1 MTRIA
6 EVRTRR
12 RTRRAKHRQSV
23 PLYLGVDKAFGLAT
37 RLAELRNTTPAC
49 KPTPHGTAP
58 GPSRRMVYQF
68 DEGSPATRTANV
80 RGGKGASLATL
91 SALKMPVP
99 PGFTVTISG
108 AQALARARKV
118 PKSFV
123 QQFDQNLRL
132 LEKKSGLQFGCCG
145 LKFGCSKKPLLLSV
159 RSGAAVS
166 MPGMMDTV
174 LNVGISKACIPA
186 LAKQI
191 GERAAWH
198 CYLRFL
204 AMFGTAVMG
213 AEKSK
218 FEQALETARD
228 RAGVK
233 ADSELSLDTVQ
244 ALCDQFQ
251 QLIATDCG
259 ETVPEDPLRQLS
271 MAVFAVIS
279 SWDSERATAYRQ
291 QQQITDKKMPQG
303 TAVNVQ
309 AMVYGNAGDNSL
321 TGVVFSRNPATGKR
335 ELYGEYLPQA
345 QGEDLVA
352 GVRTP
357 QPIRG
362 LDRKQPDIYRE
373 LASMVAQLETHYQD
387 MMDVEFTVEAGKL
400 YMLQCRPAQRTARSA
415 AVFAVHQVQDGV
427 WTKAQALAAVS
438 SAEVKQLQRPR
449 FQPNARSSAGKR
461 VLFTG
466 LAASPGS
473 AVGEAIFTS
482 EKAIARSKAGGKVVL
497 VRPDTS
503 PDDLPGMMAAQA
515 IVTKVGGST
524 SHAAVVARGLGKA
537 AVVGCGFDLVDNRLV
552 SAKTRKTLIKQGA
565 VISVDGDTGV
575 VIRGTLPR
583 VQPRLNKELRI
594 FLSWMAEKF
603 QPTVNFATTRRRV
616 SVNTMLNNFYLS
628 QGLAQAAEQTP
639 LMVAAANLH
648 DKIAIGTAGLFS
660 CYLLYAVA
668 TEIETL
674 SPEELSRPNR
684 RLHKELTNLFG
695 NQRDAH
701 EVFAGLRKM
710 EKVLLVKY
718 LRLTARIFRDE
729 NWMGGFGGEPWAKI
743 AETTRDFLRGK
754 LTHPVFI
761 DHVFDL
767 RHNGGTLF
775 DKHAMVA
782 KNTDEYLL
790 KDQLDSKKSARKP
803 RSLFDSLSSL
813 HKKFDPELKK
823 LFLLGKSR
831 KVW

>member
-12 RTRRAKHRQSV
+12 RARRAKHRQSV
-23 PLYLGVDKAFGLAT
+23 PLYLGVDKAFSLAA
-37 RLAELRNTTPAC
+37 RLAELRNTTPTC
-49 KPTPHGTAP
+49 KSIPHDAADR
-58 GPSRRMVYQF
+58 PSRRMVYQF
-68 DEGSPATRTANV
+68 DEGGPATRTARI

-91 SALKMPVP
+91 SALEMPVP
-99 PGFTVTISG
+99 PGFTITISG

-123 QQFDQNLRL
+123 QEFDQNLRL
-132 LEKKSGLQFGCCG
+132 LEKKSGAQFGCS
-145 LKFGCSKKPLLLSV
+145 LKFGCNKKPLLVSV

-166 MPGMMDTV
+166 MPGMMDTI
-174 LNVGISKACIPA
+174 LNVGISKPCIPA
-186 LAKQI
+186 LAKRI

-204 AMFGTAVMG
+204 AMFGATVMG

-233 ADSELSLDTVQ
+233 TDSQLPLDTVQ

-251 QLIATDCG
+251 QLIAADCG

-291 QQQITDKKMPQG
+291 QQQITDEKMPEG

-309 AMVYGNAGDNSL
+309 AMVFGNAGDNSL

-335 ELYGEYLPQA
+335 ELYGEYLPEA

-357 QPIRG
+357 LPISRLG
-362 LDRKQPDIYRE
+362 RKQPGIYKE
-373 LASMVAQLETHYQD
+373 LAEMVARLETHYLD

-400 YMLQCRPAQRTARSA
+400 YMLQCRPAQRTVRSA
-415 AVFAVHQVQDGV
+415 AVFAVHQVHDRM
-427 WTKAQALAAVS
+427 WTKAKAMAVVS

-482 EKAIARSKAGGKVVL
+482 REAIARSRKGGKVVL

-503 PDDLPGMMAAQA
+503 PDDLPGMIAAQA

-524 SHAAVVARGLGKA
+524 SHAAVVARGLGKP
-537 AVVGCGFDLVDNRLV
+537 AVVGCGFNLVDDRLT
-552 SAKTRKTLIKQGA
+552 STKTRKTLLKKGA
-565 VISVDGDTGV
+565 VISVDGDTGT
-575 VIRGTLPR
+575 VIRGALPR
-583 VQPRLNKELRI
+583 VQPRLNRELRI
-594 FLSWMAEKF
+594 FLSWLAEKF
-603 QPTVNFATTRRRV
+603 KPSVNFTTTRKRV
-616 SVNTMLNNFYLS
+616 SVNTVLNDFYLS
-628 QGLAQAAEQTP
+628 QALATAAEQTP

-648 DKIAIGTAGLFS
+648 DRITIKTAELFS

-668 TEIETL
+668 TEIATL
-674 SPEELSRPNR
+674 SWEELTPPNR
-684 RLHKELTNLFG
+684 RTHAQLTKLFG
-695 NQRDAH
+695 SQGKADS
-701 EVFAGLRKM
+701 VFSRLKKM
-710 EKVLLVKY
+710 DSQMLVKY
-718 LRLTARIFRDE
+718 LRLTAKVFRDD
-729 NWMGGFGGEPWAKI
+729 NWMGGFGGEPWARI
-743 AETTRDFLRGK
+743 AETARDFLRGK
-754 LTHPVFI
+754 LAHPVFI

-775 DKHAMVA
+775 DKHTMVQ

-790 KDQLDSKKSARKP
+790 QGQLDSKKRAKKP
-803 RSLFDSLSSL
+803 RSLFEDLSSL
-813 HKKFDPELKK
+813 HSKFDPELKK